1 MNKRFK
7 FLIIIA
13 LLPLSIFIPVYLAQ
27 TVSLD
32 SQVYAQQS
40 TLQQRVEQYKSQL
53 NANAS
58 KADLSR
64 LKLRCSVAQ
73 TVLKNLTTRIT
84 TAQTNRTKVY
94 SNIDQSLKD
103 LTVVLKEK
111 SIETTKLE
119 EQTKEL
125 NAKINQFNKDAKVY
139 QQAVDDAANI
149 DCTKDPIA
157 LKAAIQVS
165 RLKRES
171 LTSEVTDIRQ
181 YINNVIKPTLVQVRA
196 DIVTQQK
203 ASSTNTIEGTSDA
216 TQQ

>member
-1 MNKRFK
+1 
-7 FLIIIA
+7 
-13 LLPLSIFIPVYLAQ
+13 LAQ